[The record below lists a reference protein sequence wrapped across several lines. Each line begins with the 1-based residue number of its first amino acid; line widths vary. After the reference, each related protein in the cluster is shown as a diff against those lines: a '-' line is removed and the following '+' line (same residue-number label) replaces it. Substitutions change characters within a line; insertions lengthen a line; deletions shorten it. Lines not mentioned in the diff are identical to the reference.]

1 MNDKGVIISIQPHW
15 CELIAEGKKLVEVR
29 KTFPSAYAKP
39 FPTAPSGFDK
49 FKSFIYCTQKGK
61 SYLSQGKVIGE
72 FTCSG
77 IETYGYNENGY
88 GLKDEKKLL
97 ELSCLTAEELYHYLQ
112 GKKAYGWGVSDLVM
126 YDKPR
131 ELSEFGLERPPQ
143 SWCYV
148 V

>member
-1 MNDKGVIISIQPHW
+1 MESSVIYNEGVLIAIQPHW
-15 CELIAEGKKLVEVR
+15 CELIAEGKKFVEVR
-29 KTFPSAYAKP
+29 KTYPKKYNGA
-39 FPTAPSGFDK
+39 
-49 FKSFIYCTQKGK
+49 FKCYIYCTQSGK
-61 SYLSQGKVIGE
+61 TDLAKGKVIGE

-77 IETYGYNENGY
+77 IETYGYNKNGY

-112 GKKAYGWGVSDLVM
+112 GKKAYGWDISDLAM

-148 V
+148 RG